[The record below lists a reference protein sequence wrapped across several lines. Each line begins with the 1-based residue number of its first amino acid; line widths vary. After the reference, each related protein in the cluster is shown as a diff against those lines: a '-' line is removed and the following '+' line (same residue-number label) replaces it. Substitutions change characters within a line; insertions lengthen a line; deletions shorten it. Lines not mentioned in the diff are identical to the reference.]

1 MAVFAIV
8 RGDGS
13 IDDYR
18 RVRAALDFDITPPP
32 GLILHTM
39 ADLGDHTLQ
48 AIDVWESS
56 QAAQDFYEDRLRP
69 TIAEVAPASLDFA
82 PPEIHELAGMLQ
94 P

>member
-8 RGDGS
+8 RGGGS

-18 RVRAALDFDITPPP
+18 RVREALDFDVTPPA

-39 ADLGDHTLQ
+39 ADVEGTLQ
-48 AIDVWESS
+48 AIDVWESC
-56 QAAQDFYEDRLRP
+56 QEAQEFYEDRLRP
-69 TIAEVAPASLDFA
+69 AVAELAPANSPF
-82 PPEIHELAGMLQ
+82 PPIEIHELTAILQ